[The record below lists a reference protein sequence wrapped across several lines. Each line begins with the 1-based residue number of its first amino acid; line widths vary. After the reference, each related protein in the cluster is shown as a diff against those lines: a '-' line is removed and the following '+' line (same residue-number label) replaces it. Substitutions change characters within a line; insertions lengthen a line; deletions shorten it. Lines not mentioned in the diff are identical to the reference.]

1 MRSRPWLVVLG
12 FLIAGA
18 WPALALACA
27 MCGGGGD
34 SPRSQAA
41 FFDTTIILSLLPLGM
56 IGGGV
61 WWLKREGRGELRR
74 EFEVRHS
81 FPPESEPTRESG
93 DEPRDEPRA

>member
-1 MRSRPWLVVLG
+1 MRFRNAWIVLG
-12 FLIAGA
+12 SLLAGA

-41 FFDTTIILSLLPLGM
+41 FFNTTIILSLLPLGM

-61 WWLKREGRGELRR
+61 WWLRREGRGQLDG
-74 EFEVRHS
+74 EFEVRDS
-81 FPPESEPTRESG
+81 YPPEPEASTGDESEPH
-93 DEPRDEPRA
+93 A